1 MTSVSALPAMPQVGA
16 IRRKRGETDSS
27 DTSGDDESEIDS
39 MRPVVPTP
47 RRKRRRKLTDAMK
60 SMNLHRE
67 SEGEDDDADS
77 SQAVADDDEEA
88 DAYTASSLD
97 DYDDFSHL
105 EEDEDDEQT
114 NEQTNEPTSDSDRQ
128 AQRKV
133 MFELVFGPERP
144 SSVVEARLEELIRN
158 SLHQAS
164 LASAKT
170 QDDMSMDACFYC
182 RPSAPLSHEPLR
194 TRSNSL
200 PNTMSPDEPSDEM
213 DIDD

>member
-1 MTSVSALPAMPQVGA
+1 MTSVSAFPAMSPGGA

-39 MRPVVPTP
+39 MRPVVPAP

-67 SEGEDDDADS
+67 SEDDDADS

-97 DYDDFSHL
+97 DYDDFSHV

-114 NEQTNEPTSDSDRQ
+114 NEPASDSDRQ

-144 SSVVEARLEELIRN
+144 SSVVEARLEELVRN
-158 SLHQAS
+158 SLQQAS

-182 RPSAPLSHEPLR
+182 RPSAQLTHQPLR